1 MTVQTQDTGKA
12 VSSVIAQSWH
22 RCSKFMQRETWQTPH
37 QAQGLTFDSI
47 CRRKTALLTIGQAA
61 LEDAWEFMDGRP
73 CALFILDE
81 SACILSRCGEPQ
93 TLAQLAAL
101 GFRDGA
107 IVRKALS
114 APARCRWPRCRASR
128 STPPAIGILSR
139 RYSHGVFARRRCLI
153 TTGGCSAL
161 SRFAVWSSTS
171 PAPTSP

>member
-1 MTVQTQDTGKA
+1 MASLQQVYA
-12 VSSVIAQSWH
+12 A
-22 RCSKFMQRETWQTPH
+22 ETWQTPH

-101 GFRDGA
+101 GFRDGSYCA
-107 IVRKALS
+107 ESIIGTCALS
-114 APARCRWPRCRASR
+114 LAAMQGSR

-139 RYSHGVFARRRCLI
+139 RCSHGAFVRRRCLI
-153 TTGGCSAL
+153 TTGACSAL
-161 SRFAVWSSTS
+161 SRFAVWWSTS
-171 PAPTSP
+171 PAPTFP

>member
-1 MTVQTQDTGKA
+1 MTVQTQETGKV

-93 TLAQLAAL
+93 TLA
-101 GFRDGA
+101 
-107 IVRKALS
+107 
-114 APARCRWPRCRASR
+114 
-128 STPPAIGILSR
+128 
-139 RYSHGVFARRRCLI
+139 
-153 TTGGCSAL
+153 
-161 SRFAVWSSTS
+161 
-171 PAPTSP
+171 

>member
-47 CRRKTALLTIGQAA
+47 CRRKTALLTIGRGAGRR
-61 LEDAWEFMDGRP
+61 LEFMDGRP

-93 TLAQLAAL
+93 TLAQLAAP
-101 GFRDGA
+101 
-107 IVRKALS
+107 I
-114 APARCRWPRCRASR
+114 
-128 STPPAIGILSR
+128 SR
-139 RYSHGVFARRRCLI
+139 RQLLCGEHYRHLRAVAGRDAGPADQHRRR
-153 TTGGCSAL
+153 SA
-161 SRFAVWSSTS
+161 F
-171 PAPTSP
+171 

>member
-61 LEDAWEFMDGRP
+61 LEDAREFMDGRP

-93 TLAQLAAL
+93 TLAQLAAP
-101 GFRDGA
+101 
-107 IVRKALS
+107 I
-114 APARCRWPRCRASR
+114 
-128 STPPAIGILSR
+128 SR
-139 RYSHGVFARRRCLI
+139 RQLLCGEHYRHLRAVAGRDAGPADQHRRR
-153 TTGGCSAL
+153 SA
-161 SRFAVWSSTS
+161 F
-171 PAPTSP
+171 